1 MRMKKICA
9 AVCAMFVIM
18 TAIAACSST
27 KPSVNSNA
35 ANFTHTVSLKE
46 DASQKPKYI
55 FLFIGDGMSYPQIEC
70 TNYYLNALVNK
81 TSMGSKDDK
90 TILTKSDDMLGFLE
104 FPVTGSAQTYS
115 STSYCPD
122 SASAATAISTGYRT
136 YSGRINMNE
145 NATKSYETIAEKLK
159 KQFGYKIGIV
169 SSVNLNHATPAAF
182 YSHQKSRSSYYEIG
196 RELVKS
202 DFEYFAGGA
211 LRKPTGEKE
220 NKKDLYKLAEKSGY
234 TVVKTQ
240 KEAKKVTPETG
251 KVIIIDEHLAD
262 SDSMNYEID
271 RDDDEWALS
280 SYVSKGIDC
289 LSENN
294 DKGFFMMVEGGK
306 IDWACHANDAVTAM
320 NDTRAFSDAVDEA
333 VAFYQKH
340 PGETLILVTGDHETG
355 GMSIGSAGTNYN
367 TYLQNLSKQKISFRK
382 FYNKYVKKYKKKKT
396 GFNRAMKD
404 VTKLFGLVT
413 EKDAGIK
420 ADDSVE
426 MDSTDKHPAG
436 AASKSLVL
444 TDYEL
449 QKLKAAYKKTMTA
462 KKDKKLTQKEYELY
476 GSHDPFT
483 VTIMHILNSKC
494 GIGFTSYSHTGL
506 PAAFFAMGAGQEKF
520 EGYYDNTEIYKKMA
534 ELTGV
539 R

>member
-1 MRMKKICA
+1 MKSRKIL
-9 AVCAMFVIM
+9 AVLCTLIIFI
-18 TAIAACSST
+18 TGIAACSST

-35 ANFTHTVSLKE
+35 ANFTQTISLKE
-46 DASQKPKYI
+46 DVSSKPKYV

-81 TSMGSKDDK
+81 TSMGSKENN
-90 TILTKSDDMLGFLE
+90 TILTKSHDALGFLD
-104 FPVTGSAQTYS
+104 FPVTGSAQTYN

-122 SASAATAISTGYRT
+122 SSSAATAISTGYRT

-145 NATKSYETIAEKLK
+145 KATKAYETIAEKLH
-159 KQFGYKIGIV
+159 KQLGYKIGIV
-169 SSVNLNHATPAAF
+169 SSVNINHATPAAF

-196 RELVKS
+196 LELIKS
-202 DFEYFAGGA
+202 DFDYFAGGA
-211 LRKPTGEKE
+211 FRKPTGKKE

-234 TVVKTQ
+234 TVVTTQ
-240 KEAKKVTPETG
+240 KAAKKVTSDTG
-251 KVIIIDEHLAD
+251 KVIIIDEHPAD
-262 SDSMNYEID
+262 SDSMSYEID
-271 RDDDEWALS
+271 RAGDEWALS
-280 SYVSKGIDC
+280 DYVSKGIDC

-320 NDTRAFSDAVDEA
+320 KDTKAFSDAVDEA
-333 VAFYQKH
+333 VVFYHEH
-340 PGETLILVTGDHETG
+340 PDETLILVTGDHETG
-355 GMSIGSAGTNYN
+355 GMTIGYAGTNYN
-367 TYLQNLSKQKISFRK
+367 TYLQNLSNQKMSFRK
-382 FYNKYVKKYKKKKT
+382 FYNKYVKKYKKKGTRFDK
-396 GFNRAMKD
+396 AMKD
-404 VTKLFGLVT
+404 VTKQFGLVT
-413 EKDAGIK
+413 EKDAGKK
-420 ADDSVE
+420 ADDTVE
-426 MDSTDKHPAG
+426 MDSNDKHPAG

-483 VTIMHILNSKC
+483 VTIMHILNNKC

-506 PAAFFAMGAGQEKF
+506 PVAVFAMGAGQEKF
-520 EGYYDNTEIYKKMA
+520 EGFYDNTEIYEKMA

-539 R
+539 K

>member
-35 ANFTHTVSLKE
+35 ANFTQTVSLKE

-182 YSHQKSRSSYYEIG
+182 
-196 RELVKS
+196 
-202 DFEYFAGGA
+202 
-211 LRKPTGEKE
+211 
-220 NKKDLYKLAEKSGY
+220 
-234 TVVKTQ
+234 
-240 KEAKKVTPETG
+240 
-251 KVIIIDEHLAD
+251 
-262 SDSMNYEID
+262 
-271 RDDDEWALS
+271 
-280 SYVSKGIDC
+280 
-289 LSENN
+289 
-294 DKGFFMMVEGGK
+294 
-306 IDWACHANDAVTAM
+306 
-320 NDTRAFSDAVDEA
+320 
-333 VAFYQKH
+333 
-340 PGETLILVTGDHETG
+340 
-355 GMSIGSAGTNYN
+355 
-367 TYLQNLSKQKISFRK
+367 
-382 FYNKYVKKYKKKKT
+382 
-396 GFNRAMKD
+396 
-404 VTKLFGLVT
+404 
-413 EKDAGIK
+413 
-420 ADDSVE
+420 
-426 MDSTDKHPAG
+426 
-436 AASKSLVL
+436 
-444 TDYEL
+444 
-449 QKLKAAYKKTMTA
+449 
-462 KKDKKLTQKEYELY
+462 
-476 GSHDPFT
+476 
-483 VTIMHILNSKC
+483 
-494 GIGFTSYSHTGL
+494 
-506 PAAFFAMGAGQEKF
+506 
-520 EGYYDNTEIYKKMA
+520 
-534 ELTGV
+534 
-539 R
+539 